1 MRDIQQLMKMAGA
14 EDPGAALVQE
24 RIRVREAVAGHRAKT
39 SCVTRI
45 SNAPDAVTPE
55 INEDDNKVQ
64 RIFRHRQPQDHVAA
78 LAGGAPGPLAGT
90 SGRGTFRSE
99 AGF

>member
-1 MRDIQQLMKMAGA
+1 MQDIQKLTKIAGA
-14 EDPGAALVQE
+14 EDPQAALEKE
-24 RIRVREAVAGHRAKT
+24 RDEARERMAANRAKAAN
-39 SCVTRI
+39 VRGF
-45 SNAPDAVTPE
+45 PDEAD
-55 INEDDNKVQ
+55 NDNNKVQ
-64 RIFRHRQPQDHVAA
+64 LFSRIFRHRQPQDHVAA